1 MNDNELKLLLARSMQ
16 LYDQFSSHVTWLQQ
30 LGCDDELKYRV
41 AFKSG
46 LLSFEHGYSLLLLM
60 KDGFVCSSLALMRPQ
75 FECLLRGFWLMYAD
89 NQTWLAQ
96 LVKAGSVN
104 AENLK
109 KIEPPM
115 IAEMFRALEASAAPQ
130 HILMQLQSYR
140 EINMPAFNSLTH
152 GGLLAF
158 AGTEP
163 GYQPKQLYDAVR
175 NCNAIAALN
184 MQMLSILTG
193 EAQAMAFIRDI
204 HREFIDCLP
213 VIHQ

>member
-1 MNDNELKLLLARSMQ
+1 MYDKALKLLLARSQ
-16 LYDQFSSHVTWLQQ
+16 RLYDEFSAHVDWLQQ
-30 LGCDDELKYRV
+30 LGCDDELNYRI
-41 AFKSG
+41 AFRSG

-60 KDGFVCSSLALMRPQ
+60 KDGFVNSGLALMRPQ
-75 FECLLRGFWLMYAD
+75 FESLLRGFWLMYAD
-89 NQTWLAQ
+89 NQSWLEN
-96 LVKAGSVN
+96 LVLSGNLSADK
-104 AENLK
+104 LK

-115 IAEMFRALEASAAPQ
+115 IADMFRALEASAAPR

-140 EINMPAFNSLTH
+140 EINLAAFNSLTH
-152 GGLLAF
+152 GGLLAI

-163 GYQPKQLYDAVR
+163 GYQPKQLYDAIR

-193 EAQAMAFIRDI
+193 EEQAMAFIRHI
-204 HREFIDCLP
+204 HREYIDCLP